1 MAHGGECREP
11 VVIGENGGLEGASR
25 QRQEVSNWKAE
36 LVERGDSAAL
46 ESLIPQLRL
55 CQALGLRTQ
64 AMKLAGMTCGDS
76 C

>member
-1 MAHGGECREP
+1 MQEP

-25 QRQEVSNWKAE
+25 QRQEVSSWKAE

-46 ESLIPQLRL
+46 ESLIPQLRFS
-55 CQALGLRTQ
+55 QALGLRTQ
-64 AMKLAGMTCGDS
+64 AMELAGMTCGDS